1 MFFKTLLSGEQLSS
15 LPGAFLT
22 EETMKLHPVGIS
34 SEWPVYWKEMSIM
47 AHMLYWLRQKWWRRD
62 QDGKNANWCLYM
74 EEMDATFTQGL
85 NLDYHMYCLVLRVRI
100 NLQNGFFYGTAKLPI
115 PPLLTSF
122 PTKTHYTKPSKQQST
137 SPPTC
142 FSPSHSVPSL
152 PDLIIQTAVLPDHLV
167 HTPPLS
173 SSKVTQAHFSLARNI
188 WAEGTQIILAA
199 TRGKRFQSTLV
210 KMWQPMEF

>member
-1 MFFKTLLSGEQLSS
+1 MERMQIDVLIWKKWTQHSRKGWILTITCIAWFWESGL
-15 LPGAFLT
+15 
-22 EETMKLHPVGIS
+22 IS
-34 SEWPVYWKEMSIM
+34 K
-47 AHMLYWLRQKWWRRD
+47 
-62 QDGKNANWCLYM
+62 
-74 EEMDATFTQGL
+74 MD
-85 NLDYHMYCLVLRVRI
+85 
-100 NLQNGFFYGTAKLPI
+100 FYGTAKLPI

-199 TRGKRFQSTLV
+199 TRGKRFQSMLV